1 MGRNFEV
8 WVEGELG
15 LHKGKPMLHSIHTT
29 MVKAQKVMQAHL
41 RQGKFATLVIKDGNG
56 NILEQK

>member
-15 LHKGKPMLHSIHTT
+15 LHKGKPMLHSIHQSL
-29 MVKAQKVMQAHL
+29 VKAQKVMQEHL
-41 RQGKFATLVIKDGNG
+41 KRGKFATLVIKDGNG
-56 NILEQK
+56 NVLEQK

>member
-1 MGRNFEV
+1 
-8 WVEGELG
+8 
-15 LHKGKPMLHSIHTT
+15 
-29 MVKAQKVMQAHL
+29 MVKAQKVMQEYL

>member
-15 LHKGKPMLHSIHTT
+15 LHKGKPMLHSVHIS
-29 MVKAQKVMQAHL
+29 MVKAQKVMQEYL